1 MEAKNKIVE
10 AIILAA
16 GLIVLGFSIK
26 AGMDNFTNKDR
37 KVTVKGL
44 SEVEMP
50 ADKVTWPIV
59 LKEVGNDLPTLY
71 NRIKSINNTVTEFLT
86 SSGISE
92 SEISIN
98 APQVIDLNAERY
110 GNNDNRYRYNIT
122 TVITVTSAK
131 VDLVRNIMDRQGE
144 LLKDGIAIVDGG
156 YDTPHTSYE
165 FTAFQEAKTA
175 MMEEAIKNA
184 QVTANQFAES
194 SNSKLGA
201 IVSATQG
208 QFSIEDRDQ
217 NTPYIKK
224 LRVVTTITYSL
235 KN

>member
-1 MEAKNKIVE
+1 MEKKNKIIE
-10 AIILAA
+10 AVILAV
-16 GLIVLGFSIK
+16 GLILLGLCIK
-26 AGMDNFTNKDR
+26 GGMDNFTNKDR
-37 KVTVKGL
+37 RVTVKGL
-44 SEVEMP
+44 AEVEMP

-71 NRIKSINNTVTEFLT
+71 NRIKSINNTVKEFLT

-98 APQVIDLNAERY
+98 APQVIDLTAERY
-110 GNNDNRYRYNIT
+110 SSYDVRYRYNIT
-122 TVITVTSAK
+122 TVITVTSSK
-131 VDLVRNIMDRQGE
+131 VDLVRSIMDRQGE

-156 YDTPHTSYE
+156 YDAPRTSYE
-165 FTAFQEAKTA
+165 FTAFQEAKST

-194 SNSKLGA
+194 SNSKLGP

-208 QFSIEDRDQ
+208 QFSIEDRDM

-224 LRVVTTITYSL
+224 LRVVTTITYAL
-235 KN
+235 N

>member
-1 MEAKNKIVE
+1 MEKKNRIIE
-10 AIILAA
+10 ACILAV
-16 GLIVLGFSIK
+16 GLIVLGFCVK
-26 AGMDNFTNKDR
+26 GGMDNFTNKDR
-37 KVTVKGL
+37 RVTVKGL
-44 SEVEMP
+44 AEVEMP

-71 NRIKSINNTVTEFLT
+71 NRIKTINNTVKVFLT
-86 SSGISE
+86 SSGLSE
-92 SEISIN
+92 SEININ

-110 GNNDNRYRYNIT
+110 GSNDYRYRYNIT
-122 TVITVTSAK
+122 TVITVTSNK
-131 VDLVRNIMDRQGE
+131 VDLVRTIMDRQGE

-156 YDTPHTSYE
+156 YDTPRTSYE
-165 FTAFQEAKTA
+165 FTAFQEAKST

-194 SNSKLGA
+194 SHSKLGP

-208 QFSIEDRDQ
+208 QFSIEDRDM

-224 LRVVTTITYSL
+224 LRVVTTITYAL
-235 KN
+235 N